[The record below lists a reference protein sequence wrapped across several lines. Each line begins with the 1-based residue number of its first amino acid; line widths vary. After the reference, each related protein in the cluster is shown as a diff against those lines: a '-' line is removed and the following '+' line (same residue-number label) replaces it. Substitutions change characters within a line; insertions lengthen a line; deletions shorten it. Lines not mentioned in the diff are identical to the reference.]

1 MLFAC
6 FLSEINVGMYYVVLD
21 VLCVQRSFWPLGF
34 VTVKAQ
40 LSVVDIQCWLYAQ
53 LDLTYRTENLPT
65 KQKTHLPN
73 REISYRT
80 EKTILLPRLQN
91 KYILFK
97 GNIQID
103 KKTLQ
108 TSPSPSLPGA

>member
-65 KQKTHLPN
+65 EQRTYLPN
-73 REISYRT
+73 RKLTYRT
-80 EKTILLPRLQN
+80 EKLATEQRRQFCCQGYKI
-91 KYILFK
+91 
-97 GNIQID
+97 NIYC
-103 KKTLQ
+103 L
-108 TSPSPSLPGA
+108 